1 MTGKKNVLPLINN
14 YGHCSNSETVGM
26 SLESICNNSDSFIP
40 DGIKTKPKLSTR
52 IIINITIIINFDRL
66 SKKIN

>member
-1 MTGKKNVLPLINN
+1 MNN
-14 YGHCSNSETVGM
+14 YGHCSNNETVQRVGM

-40 DGIKTKPKLSTR
+40 DGIKTKPTLSTR